1 MLYDYLTK
9 HYDEGEP
16 IFTEDICI
24 DGMNRPNLLQLI
36 KTLTDNGKIARYEKG
51 IYYIPKKTRLNAI
64 VGPSPE
70 TVAKYKYVSRL
81 GKTNGYYSGHTFA
94 NIIGLSEQV
103 PMKKEIVTNNAAAI
117 VREVSIGRQKFII
130 RRTNVMIS
138 EDNVKTLQFLDLL
151 KNLDVYLVENNDQV
165 REIIRKYCM
174 TNSITRESID
184 KYIRAYP
191 DSTFRYYYEM
201 RLSDV
206 LA

>member
-24 DGMNRPNLLQLI
+24 NGMNRPNLLQLI

-117 VREVSIGRQKFII
+117 VREVSISYSLVLRCLP
-130 RRTNVMIS
+130 S
-138 EDNVKTLQFLDLL
+138 PDFLL
-151 KNLDVYLVENNDQV
+151 NLFKALVYPFVFYV
-165 REIIRKYCM
+165 
-174 TNSITRESID
+174 T
-184 KYIRAYP
+184 
-191 DSTFRYYYEM
+191 
-201 RLSDV
+201 
-206 LA
+206 